1 MKPLI
6 ALARSSLWWLVPLA
20 VLVALVGYETGFGR
34 TLRKMPPQPAAVE
47 PKPVTVALL
56 PEYAIS
62 GGIGARR
69 ETVDRTLFT
78 PTRRP
83 APALVAEAAKPRM
96 QRGQF
101 ALTGTMIVDGKN
113 MAFLRETNGGRSRR
127 VTQGETVNGMI
138 VSEVKPDRV
147 KLTLADES
155 EELPLKVT
163 TNPRPTPQPTIA
175 AAPVQPQPA
184 PAPQPAPVAAAPT
197 PAVPAAETAAT
208 LAERRR
214 AARAAQAAAQ
224 AATSTPDGNPIPAQP
239 AGTAGAVPTVP
250 APATPPPSPRAQTT
264 TPDPAWNDVYQRYQ
278 YRTR

>member
-6 ALARSSLWWLVPLA
+6 ALARASLWWLLPLA

-34 TLRKMPPQPAAVE
+34 AMRKVPPPPPQVE

-56 PEYAIS
+56 PEYAIA

-83 APALVAEAAKPRM
+83 APALVAEAVKPKM

-101 ALTGTMIVDGKN
+101 ALTGTMIVDGKST
-113 MAFLRETNGGRSRR
+113 AFLRETNGGRSRR
-127 VTQGETVNGMI
+127 VTQGETVNGM
-138 VSEVKPDRV
+138 VVAEVKPDRV

-155 EELPLKVT
+155 EELLLKVT
-163 TNPRPTPQPTIA
+163 TNPRPTPQPAIA
-175 AAPVQPQPA
+175 AVPVQPHPA
-184 PAPQPAPVAAAPT
+184 GVPQPAPVAAAPA
-197 PAVPAAETAAT
+197 PAVPPAEAAAT

-214 AARAAQAAAQ
+214 AVRAAQAAAQ

-239 AGTAGAVPTVP
+239 SGSAAALPP
-250 APATPPPSPRAQTT
+250 APAPAAAPPQPRAQTT
-264 TPDPAWNDVYQRYQ
+264 TPDPRWNDVYQRYQ